1 MFENEMKEILDLVL
15 EISTKT
21 DVSVSYDYDSENKTL
36 GVLAEGKLF
45 TISNGKYLVDE
56 ADECKRYLV
65 KLGGASFRRSQ
76 LRALKHLHSSE
87 IAECI
92 NDLLQEL
99 QKREDPILDHEN
111 PEMALNR
118 IEYHAAGGWL
128 PGGRTTP
135 ATGDRSDNLY
145 CFFEEVPEC

>member
-21 DVSVSYDYDSENKTL
+21 DVSVSYNYDSENKTL

-65 KLGGASFRRSQ
+65 KLGGVSFRRRQ
-76 LRALKHLHSSE
+76 MGVLKHLRSSE

-99 QKREDPILDHEN
+99 QKREDPILDYEN
-111 PEMALNR
+111 PEMALSR

-128 PGGRTTP
+128 PGGRMTP
-135 ATGDRSDNLY
+135 TVGDGSDNLY
-145 CFFEEVPEC
+145 CFFEEVSE

>member
-21 DVSVSYDYDSENKTL
+21 DASVSYNYDSESKTL
-36 GVLAEGKLF
+36 SVLAEGKLF
-45 TISNGKYLVDE
+45 TVSNGKFLVDKT
-56 ADECKRYLV
+56 DECKRYLV
-65 KLGGASFRRSQ
+65 KLGGVSFRRRQ

-92 NDLLQEL
+92 NELLQEL
-99 QKREDPILDHEN
+99 QKRDDPILDYEN

-135 ATGDRSDNLY
+135 VVGDGSDNLY
-145 CFFEEVPEC
+145 CFFEEVQG

>member
-21 DVSVSYDYDSENKTL
+21 DARVSYSYDSENKIL
-36 GVLAEGKLF
+36 GVLVEGKLF
-45 TISNGKYLVDE
+45 TVSNGKYLLEE

-65 KLGGASFRRSQ
+65 KLGGASFRRRQ
-76 LRALKHLHSSE
+76 LRALKQLHSAE

-99 QKREDPILDHEN
+99 QNREDPILDYEN

-128 PGGRTTP
+128 SGGKTVP
-135 ATGDRSDNLY
+135 ALGDGSDNLY
-145 CFFEEVPEC
+145 CFFEEVSE

>member
-15 EISTKT
+15 EIGNGT
-21 DVSVSYDYDSENKTL
+21 DARVSYSYDSENKIL
-36 GVLAEGKLF
+36 GVLAEGNLF

-65 KLGGASFRRSQ
+65 KLGGASFRRRQ
-76 LRALKHLHSSE
+76 LKALKHLYSSE

-99 QKREDPILDHEN
+99 QKRADPILDHEN
-111 PEMALNR
+111 PEMALSR
-118 IEYHAAGGWL
+118 IEYHAAAGWL

-135 ATGDRSDNLY
+135 TVGDGSDNLY
-145 CFFEEVPEC
+145 CFFEEVSE

>member
-21 DVSVSYDYDSENKTL
+21 DASVSYNYDSESKTL
-36 GVLAEGKLF
+36 SVLAEGKLF
-45 TISNGKYLVDE
+45 TVSNGKFLVDK

-65 KLGGASFRRSQ
+65 KLGGVSFRRRQ

-92 NDLLQEL
+92 NELLQEL
-99 QKREDPILDHEN
+99 QKKR
-111 PEMALNR
+111 
-118 IEYHAAGGWL
+118 
-128 PGGRTTP
+128 
-135 ATGDRSDNLY
+135 
-145 CFFEEVPEC
+145 